1 YRSSSFTTPFGGFK
15 QSGIGRE
22 GGIESVKEFMEAKS
36 VWMSSDLKMPAIF
49 SGALSFVVG
58 HISTLKTLNLRETT

>member
-1 YRSSSFTTPFGGFK
+1 MLMSERLKAGTVWINNYRSSSFTTPFGGFK
-15 QSGIGRE
+15 HSGIGRE

-49 SGALSFVVG
+49 AGQ
-58 HISTLKTLNLRETT
+58 